1 MSATMTRMMA
11 ATGPLSLMS
20 RMHCLLFRALPRGRP
35 PGSADSRSSLTLKG
49 VFATRAHFPS
59 SSARVRRP
67 TEGWNEFRGPLIYL
81 NSAERF
87 PLQLVLPEFRTLYYT
102 DWTLMMAGSFLAS
115 LPLILLFLL
124 CQRAFIQ
131 GIALT
136 GIKS

>member
-1 MSATMTRMMA
+1 M
-11 ATGPLSLMS
+11 
-20 RMHCLLFRALPRGRP
+20 
-35 PGSADSRSSLTLKG
+35 
-49 VFATRAHFPS
+49 
-59 SSARVRRP
+59 
-67 TEGWNEFRGPLIYL
+67 GPLIYL